1 MGERPKTETPFFNV
15 LLSFDN
21 QVTDHKSRT
30 TKKKKKILGQNLADR
45 NLFSRDGTYLE

>member
-30 TKKKKKILGQNLADR
+30 TKKKKKKYWDR
-45 NLFSRDGTYLE
+45 IWQIETFSHVMAHT